1 MSIAFSEP
9 AKSST
14 AAGYRVPSVDKALD
28 VLECL
33 AVAGTGMTQAQVS
46 RALQRSPSEIFRVLA
61 TLERRGF
68 VARDSESGG
77 YELTLRL
84 FELAHLHSPFQP
96 LVRFSEM
103 PMRELARR
111 TGESCH
117 LSVIYG
123 GRLLVLHQEDGP
135 ARVRISVELG
145 STIPLSQACSGRVL
159 LAQLEEFRSIDLIE
173 AETQH
178 GAVHLGG
185 VDGLLE
191 RLQDIRTHGYE
202 TARGESLEAVSDV
215 AVPIGSAHSRT
226 LAALAIT
233 GMPRDHSVFV
243 DRVLPDLL
251 DCAGAIVRRAGLMT
265 DSSPLDRFATPAAGG
280 IAAAQV
286 RGDRLERWQ

>member
-1 MSIAFSEP
+1 MSTARFGPDE
-9 AKSST
+9 SST
-14 AAGYRVPSVDKALD
+14 AAYRVPSVDKALD

-33 AVAGTGMTQAQVS
+33 AVAGTSMTQAQVS
-46 RALQRSPSEIFRVLA
+46 RALRRSPSEIYRVLA

-68 VARDSESGG
+68 VSRDPGSGG

-103 PMRELARR
+103 PMRELARK

-117 LSVIYG
+117 LSVVYG
-123 GRLLVLHQEDGP
+123 GRLLVLHQEDAP

-159 LAQLEEFRSIDLIE
+159 LAQLEEFRCIDLIE
-173 AETQH
+173 AETPL
-178 GAVHLGG
+178 GDVHLGG
-185 VDGLLE
+185 VDGLLV
-191 RLQDIRTHGYE
+191 RLEEIRSRGYE

-226 LAALAIT
+226 LAALAIN
-233 GMPRDHSVFV
+233 GMPRVHREFV

-251 DCAGAIVRRAGLMT
+251 NCAATIAHRAGLLT
-265 DSSPLDRFATPAAGG
+265 DSGPSERFAGLATDSISAAPVLGEH
-280 IAAAQV
+280 
-286 RGDRLERWQ
+286 LEFRQ